1 MLVYNH
7 CKFHTYYVPVRLIG
21 KALGLMNKY
30 IQNSSVL
37 KTSTKASL
45 PRKEVLF
52 MFFFIIIDKE

>member
-7 CKFHTYYVPVRLIG
+7 CMFHTYYVPVRMIG
-21 KALGLMNKY
+21 KALGLLNKY

-52 MFFFIIIDKE
+52 MLFFIIIDKE